1 MVSIISLDQHFK
13 KLATP
18 IIATIFFKFL
28 LISAMFS
35 TIFISNAFSF
45 NFTSNLSSKL
55 PQRQEN
61 KVKNF
66 TELPIDSENIRFTR
80 DHYISRT
87 IVVNCS
93 SPKLQSWYDFIS
105 ERLCRPLVT
114 PLYSLQPYLEAT
126 TSDNGS
132 YNYTGFKSKLPTDPF
147 LEEEEEEKFE
157 TNKEKDFSFSLPS
170 SCEGYPPVCQ
180 PKFNKTYCCRSLAAA
195 DCHVVIGALLCSVE
209 HYEELITVER
219 LEYEGGQVVPFFLDK
234 QTVLVKGQADREQEY
249 QCSAYY
255 SLDHCTHPLSLVVM
269 LGLVGLISF
278 SITVCCLAFC
288 LKCCRR
294 QRGKR
299 KKAENSKNNV
309 ILENVRKSSCYSSKG
324 VIARY
329 EDNDF

>member
-1 MVSIISLDQHFK
+1 MEVHLLVAKKKKIQTLTGVIWLIGIVRRLGTQLASSLCPKPSVPINQM
-13 KLATP
+13 TP
-18 IIATIFFKFL
+18 
-28 LISAMFS
+28 
-35 TIFISNAFSF
+35 AF
-45 NFTSNLSSKL
+45 NIWGL
-55 PQRQEN
+55 PN
-61 KVKNF
+61 
-66 TELPIDSENIRFTR
+66 
-80 DHYISRT
+80 HYISRT

-132 YNYTGFKSKLPTDPF
+132 YNYTGFKPKLPTDPF
-147 LEEEEEEKFE
+147 LEEEEEEEKFE

-195 DCHVVIGALLCSVE
+195 DCHAVIGALLCSVE

-219 LEYEGGQVVPFFLDK
+219 LEYEGRSM
-234 QTVLVKGQADREQEY
+234 LVKGQADREQEY

-269 LGLVGLISF
+269 LGL
-278 SITVCCLAFC
+278 
-288 LKCCRR
+288 
-294 QRGKR
+294 Q
-299 KKAENSKNNV
+299 
-309 ILENVRKSSCYSSKG
+309 
-324 VIARY
+324 
-329 EDNDF
+329 

>member
-1 MVSIISLDQHFK
+1 
-13 KLATP
+13 
-18 IIATIFFKFL
+18 
-28 LISAMFS
+28 MFS

-132 YNYTGFKSKLPTDPF
+132 YNYTGFKPKLPTDPF
-147 LEEEEEEKFE
+147 LEEEEEEEKFE
-157 TNKEKDFSFSLPS
+157 TNKERDFSFSLLS

-195 DCHVVIGALLCSVE
+195 DCHAVIGALLCSVE
-209 HYEELITVER
+209 HYEELITVKR

-234 QTVLVKGQADREQEY
+234 QTVLVKGQTDREQEY

-269 LGLVGLISF
+269 LGLVGLISL

-294 QRGKR
+294 QRGER